1 MKVSEVAK
9 LTGVTVRTLHYYDEI
24 GLLKPS
30 KVTEAGYRLY
40 SNADLEILQQILFF
54 RELDFSLSDIREIM
68 LNPTYSRET
77 ALQNHRELLLQKR
90 KHIDGL
96 ISLVDKTLK
105 GDNDMSFKQFDTTEI
120 KNARK
125 EYAAEAKQRW
135 GKSDA
140 YTEYEEK
147 VSAYDDPQWKLL
159 NGEGSYI
166 LREFGENRHL
176 DPASKEA
183 QALGKS
189 GRNSSRPTFITA
201 QRQSSPA
208 WVRCILAMTVSHRTS
223 TDMGRVLL
231 CSWRRLLK
239 SSARS
244 DLPINAI

>member
-40 SNADLEILQQILFF
+40 GNADLEILQQILFF

-135 GKSDA
+135 GESDA
-140 YTEYEEK
+140 YIEYEEK
-147 VSAYDDPQWKLL
+147 VSTYDDPQWKLL

-183 QALGKS
+183 QALVKKWQE
-189 GRNSSRPTFITA
+189 FITA
-201 QRQSSPA
+201 NFYNCTKA
-208 WVRCILAMTVSHRTS
+208 ILSCLGEMYIGDDRFTQNIDRYGQGTALFMAT
-223 TDMGRVLL
+223 
-231 CSWRRLLK
+231 
-239 SSARS
+239 
-244 DLPINAI
+244 AIEIFCQK

>member
-9 LTGVTVRTLHYYDEI
+9 LIGVTVRTLHYYDEI

-135 GKSDA
+135 GKSAA
-140 YTEYEEK
+140 YIEYEEK
-147 VSAYDDPQWKLL
+147 VSAYNDPQWKLL

-183 QALGKS
+183 QALVKKWQE
-189 GRNSSRPTFITA
+189 FITA
-201 QRQSSPA
+201 NFYNCTKA
-208 WVRCILAMTVSHRTS
+208 ILSCLGEMYIGDDRFTQNIDRYGQGTALFMAT
-223 TDMGRVLL
+223 
-231 CSWRRLLK
+231 
-239 SSARS
+239 
-244 DLPINAI
+244 AIEIFCQK

>member
-135 GKSDA
+135 GKSAA
-140 YTEYEEK
+140 YIEYEEK

-183 QALGKS
+183 QALVKKWQE
-189 GRNSSRPTFITA
+189 FITA
-201 QRQSSPA
+201 NFYNCTKA
-208 WVRCILAMTVSHRTS
+208 ILSCLGEMYIGDDRFTQNIDRYGQGTALFMAT
-223 TDMGRVLL
+223 
-231 CSWRRLLK
+231 
-239 SSARS
+239 
-244 DLPINAI
+244 AIEIFCQK

>member
-68 LNPTYSRET
+68 LNPTYSREN

-90 KHIDGL
+90 KHINGL

-183 QALGKS
+183 QALVKKWQE
-189 GRNSSRPTFITA
+189 FITVNFYNCTKA
-201 QRQSSPA
+201 
-208 WVRCILAMTVSHRTS
+208 ILSCLGEMYIGDDRFTQNIDRYGQGTALFMAT
-223 TDMGRVLL
+223 
-231 CSWRRLLK
+231 
-239 SSARS
+239 
-244 DLPINAI
+244 AIEIFCQE

>member
-68 LNPTYSRET
+68 LKPTYSRET
-77 ALQNHRELLLQKR
+77 ALQNHRKLLLQKR

-135 GKSDA
+135 GESDA
-140 YTEYEEK
+140 YIEYEEK
-147 VSAYDDPQWKLL
+147 VSA
-159 NGEGSYI
+159 
-166 LREFGENRHL
+166 
-176 DPASKEA
+176 
-183 QALGKS
+183 
-189 GRNSSRPTFITA
+189 
-201 QRQSSPA
+201 
-208 WVRCILAMTVSHRTS
+208 
-223 TDMGRVLL
+223 
-231 CSWRRLLK
+231 
-239 SSARS
+239 
-244 DLPINAI
+244 

>member
-68 LNPTYSRET
+68 LKPTYSRET
-77 ALQNHRELLLQKR
+77 ALQNHRKLLLQKR

-183 QALGKS
+183 QALVKKWQE
-189 GRNSSRPTFITA
+189 FITA
-201 QRQSSPA
+201 NFYNCTKA
-208 WVRCILAMTVSHRTS
+208 ILSCLGEMYIGDDRFTQNIDRYGQGTALFMAT
-223 TDMGRVLL
+223 
-231 CSWRRLLK
+231 
-239 SSARS
+239 
-244 DLPINAI
+244 AIEIFCQK

>member
-120 KNARK
+120 KNSRK
-125 EYAAEAKQRW
+125 EYAAERRRFL
-135 GKSDA
+135 
-140 YTEYEEK
+140 Y
-147 VSAYDDPQWKLL
+147 
-159 NGEGSYI
+159 
-166 LREFGENRHL
+166 
-176 DPASKEA
+176 
-183 QALGKS
+183 
-189 GRNSSRPTFITA
+189 SSRIW
-201 QRQSSPA
+201 RESSP
-208 WVRCILAMTVSHRTS
+208 
-223 TDMGRVLL
+223 
-231 CSWRRLLK
+231 
-239 SSARS
+239 
-244 DLPINAI
+244 

>member
-183 QALGKS
+183 QALVKKWQE
-189 GRNSSRPTFITA
+189 FITA
-201 QRQSSPA
+201 NFYNCTKA
-208 WVRCILAMTVSHRTS
+208 ILAR
-223 TDMGRVLL
+223 
-231 CSWRRLLK
+231 K
-239 SSARS
+239 
-244 DLPINAI
+244 I

>member
-183 QALGKS
+183 QSLVKKWQE
-189 GRNSSRPTFITA
+189 FITA
-201 QRQSSPA
+201 NFYNCTKA
-208 WVRCILAMTVSHRTS
+208 ILSCLGEMYIGDDRFTQNIDRYGQGTALFMAT
-223 TDMGRVLL
+223 
-231 CSWRRLLK
+231 
-239 SSARS
+239 
-244 DLPINAI
+244 AIEIFCQK

>member
-183 QALGKS
+183 QALVKKWQE
-189 GRNSSRPTFITA
+189 FITA
-201 QRQSSPA
+201 NFYNCTKA
-208 WVRCILAMTVSHRTS
+208 ILSCLGEMYI
-223 TDMGRVLL
+223 
-231 CSWRRLLK
+231 
-239 SSARS
+239 S
-244 DLPINAI
+244 DDRFTQNIDRYGQGTALFMATAIEIFCQE

>member
-135 GKSDA
+135 GQSDA

-183 QALGKS
+183 QALVKKWQE
-189 GRNSSRPTFITA
+189 FITA
-201 QRQSSPA
+201 NFYNCTKA
-208 WVRCILAMTVSHRTS
+208 ILSCLGEMYIGDDRFTQNIDRYGQGTALFMAT
-223 TDMGRVLL
+223 
-231 CSWRRLLK
+231 
-239 SSARS
+239 
-244 DLPINAI
+244 AIEIFCQK

>member
-68 LNPTYSRET
+68 LKPTYSRET

-183 QALGKS
+183 QALVKKWQE
-189 GRNSSRPTFITA
+189 FITA
-201 QRQSSPA
+201 NFYNCTKA
-208 WVRCILAMTVSHRTS
+208 ILSCLGEMYI
-223 TDMGRVLL
+223 
-231 CSWRRLLK
+231 
-239 SSARS
+239 S
-244 DLPINAI
+244 DDRFTQNIDRYGQGTALFMATAIEIFCQK

>member
-125 EYAAEAKQRW
+125 EYASEAKQRW

-183 QALGKS
+183 QALVKKWQE
-189 GRNSSRPTFITA
+189 FITA
-201 QRQSSPA
+201 NFYNCTKA
-208 WVRCILAMTVSHRTS
+208 ILSCLGEMYIGDDRFTQNIDRYGQGTALFMAT
-223 TDMGRVLL
+223 
-231 CSWRRLLK
+231 
-239 SSARS
+239 
-244 DLPINAI
+244 AIEIFCQK

>member
-30 KVTEAGYRLY
+30 KVTAAGYRLY

-183 QALGKS
+183 QALVKKWQE
-189 GRNSSRPTFITA
+189 FITA
-201 QRQSSPA
+201 NFYNCTKA
-208 WVRCILAMTVSHRTS
+208 ILSCLGEMYIGDDRFTQNIDRYGQGTALFMAT
-223 TDMGRVLL
+223 
-231 CSWRRLLK
+231 
-239 SSARS
+239 
-244 DLPINAI
+244 AIEIFCQK